1 MRKPAALAAAS
12 RASFNAAMTAGT
24 CSPLTE
30 PYARLARMTAT
41 VPAVPMP
48 RGQRAL
54 RSDDHRSMSWMKRY
68 LGLMRYGPCPPRHAA
83 PRDRPRANTSAPS
96 LSAVERGILDHP
108 LHQLV
113 ERDARMCCE
122 FGHQRR
128 FRHAGLRIHF
138 EAHQSPRPLDAVVV
152 AEVRTA
158 HAPAA
163 QRAMRRQR

>member
-1 MRKPAALAAAS
+1 
-12 RASFNAAMTAGT
+12 MTA
-24 CSPLTE
+24 
-30 PYARLARMTAT
+30 M
-41 VPAVPMP
+41 VPAVPTP
-48 RGQRAL
+48 RGQRVLTSA
-54 RSDDHRSMSWMKRY
+54 DHRSMSWLKRY
-68 LGLMRYGPCPPRHAA
+68 LGLMRYGPCPPMAAYRRAA
-83 PRDRPRANTSAPS
+83 PRDRLRANASARS

-113 ERDARMCCE
+113 EHDARMCCE
-122 FGHQRR
+122 LGNQRR

-152 AEVRTA
+152 ADVRTA